1 MRGRLLKPLIDT
13 HTEVLTLANGSMYSG
28 RRIINTGILKHS
40 KQYNYT
46 ILEYS
51 SCRGTL
57 IIIII
62 TLQDIAKDA

>member
-1 MRGRLLKPLIDT
+1 
-13 HTEVLTLANGSMYSG
+13 MYSG

-62 TLQDIAKDA
+62 ITLQDIAKDA

>member
-1 MRGRLLKPLIDT
+1 
-13 HTEVLTLANGSMYSG
+13 MYSER

-57 IIIII
+57 IIII

>member
-1 MRGRLLKPLIDT
+1 
-13 HTEVLTLANGSMYSG
+13 MYSG

-57 IIIII
+57 IIIIRNVII